1 MTSPA
6 QQLSVIDDIEL
17 EDAMFP
23 DEEPLHQ
30 NVYKSQRDNVSLV
43 SFVDSGLGASIKS
56 TNTSVD
62 AVNTT
67 RSKPMP
73 ISGSLPVTAARP
85 IPSLAAIFGKRG
97 EFQSKSWSDIWDED
111 AEAENAMISDH
122 DNDDNVFF
130 RRDSLAS
137 LSSASNGSDTPRV
150 GLSEMNADIVNNAR
164 ATPIKVNKVDKAVSE
179 HTGFLF
185 EEHTPED
192 LAVKTPTPELPMAH
206 KYSPPSKRSILD
218 KWAALGDKRRGQ
230 TPIKSESRTTSKVMT
245 FTPLTPN
252 KRAKPNPPSKGL
264 NWSLWGS
271 GHRNLNTASPV
282 LSPDAKKDWSAS
294 NDWRRAEKSL
304 HNEQKEANKGRALE
318 WVWRI

>member
-6 QQLSVIDDIEL
+6 RQLSVINDIEL
-17 EDAMFP
+17 SDAMFP
-23 DEEPLHQ
+23 DEEPLCET
-30 NVYKSQRDNVSLV
+30 VYTTQTDNDSLV
-43 SFVDSGLGASIKS
+43 SFVDSGLGVSVKS
-56 TNTSVD
+56 SNLSVD

-73 ISGSLPVTAARP
+73 ISGSLPATAARP

-111 AEAENAMISDH
+111 AEAENAMNSDH
-122 DNDDNVFF
+122 ENDDNAFF

-150 GLSEMNADIVNNAR
+150 GLSEMNPDIVNNAR
-164 ATPIKVNKVDKAVSE
+164 ATPIKVNKVDEAVSE

-185 EEHTPED
+185 EEHVPED
-192 LAVKTPTPELPMAH
+192 LSVKTPTPELPMAH

-230 TPIKSESRTTSKVMT
+230 STPIKSESRTISKVIAPM
-245 FTPLTPN
+245 TPN
-252 KRAKPNPPSKGL
+252 KRAKPNPSSKGL
-264 NWSLWGS
+264 NWNMWGQ
-271 GHRNLNTASPV
+271 GHRNLNASSPV
-282 LSPDAKKDWSAS
+282 LSPDAKKEWSAS
-294 NDWRRAEKSL
+294 KDWRRTEKSL
-304 HNEQKEANKGRALE
+304 RTEQMEANKGRALE